1 MSAPTHI
8 PATAEVDAFSAAR
21 SGVSRLLR
29 RWRHRL
35 VSWRRPLALMLPADV
50 SARGGAHAVTDLTQ
64 AFEVWAAA
72 HEGAAVEL
80 SLSSHVLWM
89 LADGDLTDAQALRE
103 RAAERWAHYL
113 DLPAESFD
121 TDWLVQTSLDQGKA
135 PVAVA
140 CALPGALAE
149 GLQAVAR
156 RHGLALRAL
165 QPWWAGSL
173 ASAWQ
178 DLPPATDEQA
188 QRLWVWR
195 EGAWQTQARVI
206 AESGRWVLRSL
217 AFVAA
222 DPCDRNEGAVRVF
235 DVPDA
240 AGAAQ
245 APPAPTKRP
254 RADRSEWAESLNFIG
269 PRVRTSFWSWALLAL
284 GAIAVVHA
292 MDLGSQMEAS
302 EQANQAELTRLQAH
316 ARALSSAAPASSVDQ
331 PGASSPKAQ
340 APALQPEGW
349 RSAAQLAAW
358 LGHPWAS
365 ELDRA
370 DATAHQR
377 GISLTR
383 FQVDLGAWGTRAG
396 QPLAWRLQAAV
407 PDDATALQWVQAL
420 GPQAELQRRD
430 ALPQPVPSERGT
442 LSWRVDVSSGGGQP

>member
-8 PATAEVDAFSAAR
+8 PATAEVDAFSSAR
-21 SGVSRLLR
+21 SGVSSLLR
-29 RWRHRL
+29 RCRHRL
-35 VSWRRPLALMLPADV
+35 ASWRRPLALMLPADAQA
-50 SARGGAHAVTDLTQ
+50 SGGAHAVTDLTR
-64 AFEVWAAA
+64 AFEDWAAA

-80 SLSSHVLWM
+80 SLSSHVLLM

-103 RAAERWAHYL
+103 RATERWAHYL
-113 DLPAESFD
+113 DVPAEGFD
-121 TDWLVQTSLDQGKA
+121 TDWLLQTSLDQVQA

-140 CALPGALAE
+140 CAMPRALAE

-165 QPWWAGSL
+165 QPWWAGAL

-178 DLPPATDEQA
+178 GLPPASDEQVP
-188 QRLWVWR
+188 RLWVWR
-195 EGAWQTQARVI
+195 EGAWQTQARVS

-222 DPCDRNEGAVRVF
+222 DPLELTEAAVQVF
-235 DVPDA
+235 DVPGA
-240 AGAAQ
+240 EGAAQ
-245 APPAPTKRP
+245 ASTKRP
-254 RADRSEWAESLNFIG
+254 HADRADWAESLNFSG

-292 MDLGSQMEAS
+292 MDLSSQLEAS
-302 EQANQAELTRLQAH
+302 EQATQAELSRLQTH
-316 ARALSSAAPASSVDQ
+316 ARALSSAAPASSADQ
-331 PGASSPKAQ
+331 AGVVSPKEQ

-349 RSAAQLAAW
+349 RSAAQLSAW
-358 LGHPWAS
+358 LGHPWATA
-365 ELDRA
+365 LDHA

-383 FQVDLGAWGTRAG
+383 FQLDLGAWGARAW

-442 LSWRVDVSSGGGQP
+442 LSWRIDVSSGGGQP